1 MFYRLILPLLLCIS
15 IKLHA
20 QISSENNIV
29 RLNIAETRTYSKL
42 INYDIEIDQAR
53 SNTRPVELLLKPES
67 IPLKNIKPFLSF
79 SMAWS
84 DAEDD
89 PMNSN
94 LQVRFS
100 TDGNKWDEWITISKD
115 EHYEKT
121 KYSFVSTLMEVN
133 RNYRY
138 YQLNVTTNLS
148 KKGRV
153 TDSLLLNFFS
163 PGDIQPSNSSNTRIN
178 TWLHAD
184 HATESQNCSCP
195 LPTFVNRAGWNCPQ
209 TSWNPSATT
218 VTHLI
223 VHHSAGSNTSTNW
236 PAVVLSIWNFHTGT
250 SGYSDMGYNWLI
262 APDGTL
268 FEGRFKSSTD
278 DVAGAHF
285 CGFNAGTMGVCML
298 GTFTDQTITEAAKNT
313 LTRLLAWKSCQRNI
327 DPITS
332 TLHSS
337 SNLQL
342 NVISGHRQGC
352 ATECPGTTFFNT
364 LPAIRTSVKQFNE
377 NGCTLT
383 ALPNLV
389 ATTGF
394 SLLPNPVDDIAVIRL
409 TLPSPEKV
417 QYRLLHLDGREL
429 FRSKMETWAGTIQ
442 QSIEETANLTPGLYI
457 LQLQIGNRSI
467 TERLIKK

>member
-1 MFYRLILPLLLCIS
+1 MFYRIILPLLLCFS
-15 IKLHA
+15 IELHA

-29 RLNIAETRTYSKL
+29 RLSIAEMQTFSKV
-42 INYDIEIDQAR
+42 INYDIDLDQVR
-53 SNTRPVELLLKPES
+53 SNTRPVELLFQPEP
-67 IPLKNIKPFLSF
+67 IPLKNIDPFLSF
-79 SMAWS
+79 SIAWS

-89 PMNSN
+89 PINSN

-100 TDGNKWDEWITISKD
+100 NDGNKWDEWITIRKD

-121 KYSFVSTLMEVN
+121 KYSFVSTLMELN

-138 YQLNVTTNLS
+138 YQINITTNLN

-153 TDSLLLNFFS
+153 SDSLLLNFFS
-163 PGDIQPSNSSNTRIN
+163 PGDIQPSNSNNIRTN
-178 TWLHAD
+178 TWPHAD
-184 HATESQNCSCP
+184 HGTESQNCSCP

-209 TSWNPSATT
+209 ASWNPSATT

-250 SGYSDMGYNWLI
+250 NGFSDIGYNWLI

-268 FEGRFKSSTD
+268 FEGRFKSSTE

-285 CGFNAGTMGVCML
+285 CGFNGGTMGVCLL

-327 DPITS
+327 DPTAS
-332 TLHSS
+332 ALHSS

-342 NVISGHRQGC
+342 NLISGHRQGC
-352 ATECPGTTFFNT
+352 ATECPGTTFFNA
-364 LPAIRTSVKQFNE
+364 LPAIRTSVKQFND

-389 ATTGF
+389 ANTGF
-394 SLLPNPVDDIAVIRL
+394 SMLPNPVRDVAVIRL
-409 TLPSPEKV
+409 TLSTPEKV
-417 QYRLLHLDGREL
+417 QYRLLRLNGQEL
-429 FRSKMETWAGTIQ
+429 FRSNMQTWMGTIQ
-442 QSIEETANLTPGLYI
+442 HSIAETANLATGVYI
-457 LQLQIGNRSI
+457 LQLQIGNRFI
-467 TERLIKK
+467 TERLVKQ